1 MERVLYQA
9 TTRDAYEHSHLGWS
23 LTYRRHRTVCEAIS
37 QKGTWIMQNIGQRI
51 ARVKPLNAYIKAISI
66 SLPSMTAMIL
76 MARPRRAH
84 HRINHSYNPNCDH
97 SEGVER

>member
-37 QKGTWIMQNIGQRI
+37 KKAHGSCRTSGKELPRQ
-51 ARVKPLNAYIKAISI
+51 KPLNAYIKAISI
-66 SLPSMTAMIL
+66 SAFNDRYDIDGKTLKSTPPLTIPITPTVTTLS
-76 MARPRRAH
+76 
-84 HRINHSYNPNCDH
+84 
-97 SEGVER
+97 VER